1 MSNKAFILGCSHAAG
16 SEMADGQNNSYP
28 CLIAKQL
35 GYSHINLAVPGG
47 SNDAMFRILVD
58 NISKIKTD
66 DIVIACWSGL
76 NRTEVYDK
84 ETNVW
89 QIINL
94 VTSNNLYHKHWL
106 VNHGE
111 EKFGQLNKIK
121 NILALN
127 ALCQR
132 QKIKV
137 INVDSF
143 WPIWDIA
150 IQDLFAVEDNFWDWS
165 LANNFPKTHDGHFNF
180 DAHRAFANH
189 ILRNINELH

>member
-1 MSNKAFILGCSHAAG
+1 MQNKAFILGCSHAAG
-16 SEMADGQNNSYP
+16 SEMADGKNKSYP
-28 CLIAKQL
+28 CLIAEQL

-47 SNDAMFRILVD
+47 SNDAVFRILID
-58 NISKIKTD
+58 NINNITIN
-66 DIVIACWSGL
+66 DIVIACWTGL
-76 NRTEVYDK
+76 NRTEVYDY
-84 ETNVW
+84 ETKVW
-89 QIINL
+89 QTINL
-94 VTSNNLYHKHWL
+94 TSNTNSYHKHWL

-127 ALCQR
+127 TLCQR
-132 QKIKV
+132 KTIKV

-143 WPIWDIA
+143 WPIWDIQ
-150 IQDLFAVEDNFWDWS
+150 IQDLFAIEDNFWDWS
-165 LANNFPKTHDGHFNF
+165 LSNNFSKTNNGHFDL

>member
-1 MSNKAFILGCSHAAG
+1 MQNKAFILGCSHAVGA
-16 SEMADGQNNSYP
+16 EMTDGQNNSYP
-28 CLIAKQL
+28 CLIAKLL
-35 GYSHINLAVPGG
+35 GYSHINLAVTGG

-58 NISKIKTD
+58 NISKIRAD
-66 DIVIACWSGL
+66 DIVIACWTGL
-76 NRTEVYDK
+76 NRTEVHDK
-84 ETNVW
+84 KTKTW

-94 VTSNNLYHKHWL
+94 VTSTNVYHKHWL

-127 ALCQR
+127 TLCQR
-132 QKIKV
+132 KKIKV

-143 WPIWDIA
+143 WPVWDIE
-150 IQDLFAVEDNFWDWS
+150 IQDLFAVKDNFWDWS
-165 LANNFPKTHDGHFNF
+165 LANNFPKTTNGHFDL